1 MKYSETEKPDT
12 SNTFALLIHKTVQ
25 IMLIGVCLILGVIG
39 LILPVLPGILFLFI
53 GAMLLS
59 KFSTRFAG
67 LLKQNTWAQ
76 KWQRRAG
83 SFRQLNNRHKLKL
96 SFLIAAKSLV
106 DSIESVWQK
115 LQRTT
120 VK

>member
-1 MKYSETEKPDT
+1 MKYSVTGKQG
-12 SNTFALLIHKTVQ
+12 SNTAFAQLIRKTA
-25 IMLIGVCLILGVIG
+25 MMAAIGICLILGVIG
-39 LILPVLPGILFLFI
+39 LVLPVIPGILFLFI

-59 KFSTRFAG
+59 KLSTRFAG

-83 SFRQLNNRHKLKL
+83 SFRQMNNARTLKL

-106 DSIESVWQK
+106 DSMESVWQK
-115 LQRTT
+115 LQGST

>member
-1 MKYSETEKPDT
+1 MKYSETGKRGT
-12 SNTFALLIHKTVQ
+12 SNTFALLIRKTVL
-25 IMLIGVCLILGVIG
+25 IMLIGACLVLGVIG

-59 KFSTRFAG
+59 KLSTRFAG
-67 LLKQNTWAQ
+67 LLKQSTWAQ
-76 KWQRRAG
+76 KWKRRAG
-83 SFRQLNNRHKLKL
+83 SFRQLNNGHKLKL
-96 SFLIAAKSLV
+96 SFLMAAKSLV
-106 DSIESVWQK
+106 DSAESVWQK